1 MKKLI
6 PFNSEYSV
14 TPDGQV
20 FKGDKLLKQHTKGC
34 VRVSLSRK
42 LYLVS
47 EIVAATY
54 LPKPQN
60 ATKLVYLDGNN
71 LNVSLENLM
80 WVSDNYEEIDFEFVE
95 FKGKSFRHISHLE
108 TKQYY
113 INEAGEILN
122 FATQKIINPVC
133 DSMGY
138 ARFTYY
144 FRQMDHLEKR
154 TIAVHILVYAT
165 YRGQYDDSV
174 FEINHID
181 GNKLNNH
188 LSNLEIVSHQE
199 NIIHAVQLGLQSRK
213 YPDSTIKSIAT
224 MLLNDCSWTEI
235 YNFLCEKHSEL
246 NKTTAFSLINSVAHN
261 PSCYPDLCQEVGLV
275 KSSTTSQKA

>member
-1 MKKLI
+1 MKKPV
-6 PFNSEYSV
+6 PFNPEYSV
-14 TPDGQV
+14 TPDGKV

-47 EIVAATY
+47 EIVATAY
-54 LPKPQN
+54 LPKPKN
-60 ATKLVYLDGNN
+60 AIKLVYLDGNN
-71 LNVSLENLM
+71 LNISLENLM
-80 WVSDNYEEIDFEFVE
+80 WVSDNYEEINVEYVE
-95 FKGKSFRHISHLE
+95 FNGKNFRHIIDIE

-113 INEAGEILN
+113 ISESGEILN

-133 DSMGY
+133 DSIGY

-144 FRQMDHLEKR
+144 FRQIDSLKKQ
-154 TIAVHILVYAT
+154 TIAVHILVYIT
-165 YRGQYDDSV
+165 YHGQYDNSL

-181 GNKLNNH
+181 GNKLNNNI
-188 LSNLEIVSHQE
+188 SNLEIVSHQE
-199 NIIHAVQLGLQSRK
+199 NIIHAVKLGLQSRK

-224 MLLNDCSWTEI
+224 MLLHNDSWTEI
-235 YNFLCEKHSEL
+235 YEFLREKHHEL

-275 KSSTTSQKA
+275 KSSTTS